1 MSDTEQVET
10 GPEQKRIYIGG
21 LHGTITEDS
30 IRDRFQK
37 FGSVSGVSL
46 AKDDEGKCRG
56 FGHMTITTTP
66 KDWSS
71 CIASYNGAKWK
82 GQILRI
88 EDAKEDYLEKK
99 RKEEAKLIEREE
111 KKRKRLA
118 RWNDSDGFMAR
129 DMTPVTDSNMKDR
142 KGWKRGRYGRAI
154 AVMRLRKDNGTTFV
168 FEPTHYKNNLT
179 KLYNIGGRMKSLREL
194 PTRYE
199 DYEDED
205 DRFDTQLTQHVSDDE
220 KNDDDDDDNEIKDDD
235 VVMSTEDKLAAKH
248 EKDNAKRLAALERK
262 EEEQK
267 ARNEMMKRSFT
278 EMEET
283 KRTQHVSFESDTEE
297 SEHVPVKTVV
307 EKVEAKDSKW
317 MFDSD
322 DSDEEME
329 ININPVLEGANGQ
342 QRLALQSK
350 FKGDERFKL
359 GEDFID
365 DVDAEKEEGDG
376 ITKELTEE
384 KDQALD
390 ILKSMFGEQGVVKQ
404 KQVSQWSNSARF
416 DPDAEDAEEYIVKP
430 KIEDKEDDIRKQNE
444 DDDDDDDS
452 EDEDDKDQVEDYD
465 EDHVRRPQSAMPVV
479 SKEKHFEVNVNLKP
493 LFSAQAEPFKMFGQ
507 ESEEEVEED
516 EDEER
521 ELDESHLV
529 LKNKNA
535 PVGLGLFF
543 FFHMDDPGLMKKSCL
558 TYDTHGLFQQQEDR
572 KEHLI
577 KWRTAR
583 SEVGLVLKKRQKEA
597 VKKQKK
603 QVAQRIV

>member
-1 MSDTEQVET
+1 MSDTEQVEA

-21 LHGTITEDS
+21 LHDTITEES
-30 IRDRFQK
+30 VRDRFQK
-37 FGSVSGVSL
+37 FGTVSAVSI
-46 AKDDEGKCRG
+46 ARDTEGKCRG
-56 FGHMTITTTP
+56 FGHMSITTTP

-82 GQILRI
+82 GQTLRL
-88 EDAKEDYLEKK
+88 EEAKEDYLEKK
-99 RKEEAKLIEREE
+99 RKEQVKLIEREE

-179 KLYNIGGRMKSLREL
+179 KLYNIGGRMKTLREL

-205 DRFDTQLTQHVSDDE
+205 DHFDAQLAQNVSDEEMEDIE
-220 KNDDDDDDNEIKDDD
+220 SEGEGEGEAMT
-235 VVMSTEDKLAAKH
+235 VEDKLVAKH
-248 EKDNAKRLAALERK
+248 EKDNAKRLAALERR

-267 ARNEMMKRSFT
+267 ARNEIMKRSFAD
-278 EMEET
+278 MEEA
-283 KRTQHVSFESDTEE
+283 KRTQHVSFESDGEE
-297 SEHVPVKTVV
+297 NVPVAAKVV
-307 EKVEAKDSKW
+307 AEKPEAKDSKW

-322 DSDEEME
+322 EDEDEEME
-329 ININPVLEGANGQ
+329 ININPVLEGANGE

-365 DVDAEKEEGDG
+365 DGEADADGEEGDV

-384 KDQALD
+384 KGQALD
-390 ILKSMFGEQGVVKQ
+390 ILKAMFGEQGVVKQ

-416 DPDAEDAEEYIVKP
+416 DPDAENAEDYIVKP
-430 KIEDKEDDIRKQNE
+430 KIEDKEDIGGQDENDDE
-444 DDDDDDDS
+444 DSSDQAQ
-452 EDEDDKDQVEDYD
+452 EDDKDY
-465 EDHVRRPQSAMPVV
+465 VRRPQSAMPVV

-493 LFSAQAEPFKMFGQ
+493 LFSTQDEPFKMFGQ
-507 ESEEEVEED
+507 ESEGEED
-516 EDEER
+516 EEEEEER

-529 LKNKNA
+529 LKNKEASA

-543 FFHMDDPGLMKKSCL
+543 FFHMDDPGLLKKSCL

-572 KEHLI
+572 QDRE
-577 KWRTAR
+577 
-583 SEVGLVLKKRQKEA
+583 
-597 VKKQKK
+597 
-603 QVAQRIV
+603 